1 MFPDDVTLHINY
13 IPELEFRVSTDVPG
27 AAQDSCGVHVRLR
40 HSGGHFEYVD
50 NLCFTPEDFVRFAQG
65 LSRLRQGI
73 ATCAALNDVGGMLVF
88 ELNRTG
94 RRLDLSLNIRE
105 YLPCGGSGS
114 LSANI
119 PDVDYDLFV
128 NKLLVETERFL
139 EEFRSISPSKVEG
152 LHNEGR

>member
-1 MFPDDVTLHINY
+1 
-13 IPELEFRVSTDVPG
+13 
-27 AAQDSCGVHVRLR
+27 
-40 HSGGHFEYVD
+40 
-50 NLCFTPEDFVRFAQG
+50 
-65 LSRLRQGI
+65 
-73 ATCAALNDVGGMLVF
+73 
-88 ELNRTG
+88 
-94 RRLDLSLNIRE
+94 
-105 YLPCGGSGS
+105 